1 MLKIKHKEKRLS
13 LRIGLG
19 ILTISEYQDKIVSIQ
34 FTKRYYKGRSTIL
47 NAAKKQINEYFSKK
61 RKKFFFPIGYSLTIL
76 ENRIL
81 HKMQMVGYGKTK
93 SYKEIAELVGTSPR
107 VVGNACKKN
116 PLLLVIPCHRII
128 GHDGSLGGFS
138 APGGVKTKLK
148 LQQLE
153 RV

>member
-1 MLKIKHKEKRLS
+1 MLKIKHREKRLS

-19 ILTISEYQDKIVSIQ
+19 ILTISEYQDKIVSIK
-34 FTKRYYKGRSTIL
+34 FTKRCYKDRSTIL
-47 NAAKKQINEYFSKK
+47 NAAKKQINEYFLKK

-76 ENRIL
+76 ENKIL
-81 HKMQMVGYGKTK
+81 HKMQIVRYGKTK

-128 GHDGSLGGFS
+128 SHDGNLGGFS

-148 LQQLE
+148 LLQLE
-153 RV
+153 EI